1 MKKIGNF
8 YGIFHQF
15 ASSQKNLNN
24 TTMKTNFQISIPTP
38 CDEDWGK
45 FTPTSTGGFCGS
57 CQKNVVDFS
66 GMSESQ
72 LVAYFRDLP
81 TDNQHLCG
89 RFRDD
94 QLQKNYDIE
103 SWFPEWNITNK
114 TLNYE
119 VPITQ
124 FRTSQHTISLPLIRK
139 MKMVRNMT
147 MAVLTF
153 AFAESYGQQKQV
165 SGQVVD
171 GEGQPLSGVSV
182 SIKNTTK
189 GIASDKDGKYHL
201 AVDEKDILVF
211 SFVGFEP
218 NELKIKEIKPV
229 VAMKE
234 TVMGLGEVVV
244 VGYRTTGKADISA
257 GLYGRVGG
265 VSVSSIRASNFYN
278 FYDPNFQK
286 CNTQIKALGNPTVT
300 EEVIIV
306 PEINQKT
313 VFKNSEEKSLAENW
327 YAENAFQEVE
337 SVQVYDL
344 SGRVFESDYF
354 KMNDGKIS
362 VNLRNVPSG
371 MCIVR
376 VTYTNERSLDGTENS
391 AVRVLVNR

>member
-1 MKKIGNF
+1 
-8 YGIFHQF
+8 
-15 ASSQKNLNN
+15 
-24 TTMKTNFQISIPTP
+24 MKTNFQISIPTP

-57 CQKNVVDFS
+57 CQKNVVDFT

-89 RFRDD
+89 RFRND

-103 SWFPEWNITNK
+103 SWFPAWNITDK
-114 TLNYE
+114 TLHYE

-153 AFAESYGQQKQV
+153 AFAESYGQQKQIA
-165 SGQVVD
+165 GKVVD
-171 GEGQPLSGVSV
+171 SEGQPLPGVSV

-189 GIASDKDGKYHL
+189 GIASDVNGKYHL
-201 AVDEKDILVF
+201 AVEEKDVLVF
-211 SFVGFEP
+211 SFVGFER
-218 NELKIKEIKPV
+218 NELKIKEINPV

-244 VGYRTTGKADISA
+244 VGYRTMRKADISA

-265 VSVSSIRASNFYN
+265 VSVSSTRATNFYN

-286 CNTQIKALGNPTVT
+286 CSTQIKALGNPTVT
-300 EEVIIV
+300 EEVVIV

-344 SGRVFESDYF
+344 SGRVFETDYL
-354 KMNDGKIS
+354 KMNDGKIK

>member
-1 MKKIGNF
+1 MTVQYIVETK
-8 YGIFHQF
+8 
-15 ASSQKNLNN
+15 KNLNN

-72 LVAYFRDLP
+72 LVAYFRDFP

-94 QLQKNYDIE
+94 QLQKNYNIE
-103 SWFPEWNITNK
+103 SWFPEWNITDK
-114 TLNYE
+114 TLHYE

-124 FRTSQHTISLPLIRK
+124 FRTSSNTISLPLIRK

-153 AFAESYGQQKQV
+153 AFAESCGQQKQI

-171 GEGQPLSGVSV
+171 SEGQPLPGVSI

-211 SFVGFEP
+211 SFVGFER

-234 TVMGLGEVVV
+234 SVMGLSEVVV
-244 VGYRTTGKADISA
+244 VGYSTTRKGNM
-257 GLYGRVGG
+257 RGG
-265 VSVSSIRASNFYN
+265 AYAVFSYN
-278 FYDPNFQK
+278 GTPPSYLDPNFQK
-286 CNTQIKALGNPTVT
+286 CSTQIKALGNPTVT

-362 VNLRNVPSG
+362 VNLSNVPSG

-376 VTYTNERSLDGTENS
+376 VTYTNERSLEGTENS
-391 AVRVLVNR
+391 AVRVLVGR

>member
-1 MKKIGNF
+1 
-8 YGIFHQF
+8 
-15 ASSQKNLNN
+15 
-24 TTMKTNFQISIPTP
+24 MKTNFQISIPTP
-38 CDEDWGK
+38 CDEDWEK

-147 MAVLTF
+147 IAVLTF

-171 GEGQPLSGVSV
+171 SEGQPLPGVSI
-182 SIKNTTK
+182 SIKNTSK

-201 AVDEKDILVF
+201 TVDEKDVLVF
-211 SFVGFEP
+211 SFVGFER

-234 TVMGLGEVVV
+234 SVIGLSEVVV
-244 VGYRTTGKADISA
+244 VGYGRTTRKGHCS
-257 GLYGRVGG
+257 VGG
-265 VSVSSIRASNFYN
+265 IRNIRDNGFI
-278 FYDPNFQK
+278 FYDSNFQK
-286 CNTQIKALGNPTVT
+286 CTTQIKALGNPTVT

-313 VFKNSEEKSLAENW
+313 VFKNAEEKSLAENW

-344 SGRVFESDYF
+344 SGRVFETDYF

-376 VTYTNERSLDGTENS
+376 VTYTNERSLEGTESS
-391 AVRVLVNR
+391 AVRVLVN

>member
-1 MKKIGNF
+1 
-8 YGIFHQF
+8 
-15 ASSQKNLNN
+15 
-24 TTMKTNFQISIPTP
+24 MKTSFQISIPTP

-103 SWFPEWNITNK
+103 SWFPEWNITDK

-153 AFAESYGQQKQV
+153 AFAESYGQQKQI

-171 GEGQPLSGVSV
+171 SEGQPLPGVSI

-211 SFVGFEP
+211 SFVGFER
-218 NELKIKEIKPV
+218 NELKIKEIEPL

-234 TVMGLGEVVV
+234 SVMGLSEVVV
-244 VGYRTTGKADISA
+244 VGYSTTRKGNM
-257 GLYGRVGG
+257 RGG
-265 VSVSSIRASNFYN
+265 AYAVVSYN
-278 FYDPNFQK
+278 GTPPSYLESNFQK
-286 CNTQIKALGNPTVT
+286 CTTQIKALGNPTVT

-327 YAENAFQEVE
+327 YAENTFQEVE

-376 VTYTNERSLDGTENS
+376 VTYTNERSLEGTENS
-391 AVRVLVNR
+391 AVRVLVGR

>member
-1 MKKIGNF
+1 
-8 YGIFHQF
+8 
-15 ASSQKNLNN
+15 
-24 TTMKTNFQISIPTP
+24 MKTSFQISIPTP
-38 CDEDWGK
+38 CHEDWGK
-45 FTPTSTGGFCGS
+45 FTPTPTGGFCGS

-89 RFRDD
+89 RFRND

-119 VPITQ
+119 IPITQ
-124 FRTSQHTISLPLIRK
+124 FGTSQHTISLPLIHK

-153 AFAESYGQQKQV
+153 AFAESYGQQKQIA
-165 SGQVVD
+165 GQVVD
-171 GEGQPLSGVSV
+171 SEGQPLPGVSI

-201 AVDEKDILVF
+201 AVEEKDILVF
-211 SFVGFEP
+211 SFVGFGR

-234 TVMGLGEVVV
+234 DVQSLEGVVV
-244 VGYRTTGKADISA
+244 VGYSTSRRNCR
-257 GLYGRVGG
+257 LGG
-265 VSVSSIRASNFYN
+265 FSISSIRATNFYN

-286 CNTQIKALGNPTVT
+286 CTTQIKALGNPTVM

-313 VFKNSEEKSLAENW
+313 VFRNSEEKSLAENW

-344 SGRVFESDYF
+344 SGRVFETDFF

-391 AVRVLVNR
+391 AVRVLVGR

>member
-1 MKKIGNF
+1 
-8 YGIFHQF
+8 
-15 ASSQKNLNN
+15 
-24 TTMKTNFQISIPTP
+24 MKTSFQISIPTP
-38 CDEDWGK
+38 CHEDWGK

-66 GMSESQ
+66 RMSESQ

-94 QLQKNYDIE
+94 QLQKNFDIE

-153 AFAESYGQQKQV
+153 AFAESCGQQKQI

-171 GEGQPLSGVSV
+171 GEGQPLPGVSI

-211 SFVGFEP
+211 SFVGFER
-218 NELKIKEIKPV
+218 NELKIKEIEPI
-229 VAMKE
+229 VARKE
-234 TVMGLGEVVV
+234 SVMGLSEVVV
-244 VGYRTTGKADISA
+244 VGYSTQ
-257 GLYGRVGG
+257 GRVSRTGG
-265 VSVSSIRASNFYN
+265 MVAIKGKSKTAYN
-278 FYDPNFQK
+278 NNEESFIFYDPNFQK
-286 CNTQIKALGNPTVT
+286 CTTQIKALGNPTVT

-313 VFKNSEEKSLAENW
+313 VFKNAEEKSLAENW

-344 SGRVFESDYF
+344 SGRVFETDYF

-376 VTYTNERSLDGTENS
+376 VTYINERSLEGTENS

>member
-8 YGIFHQF
+8 YGIFHRF

-24 TTMKTNFQISIPTP
+24 TTMKTSFQISIPTP
-38 CDEDWGK
+38 CHEDWGK

-153 AFAESYGQQKQV
+153 AFAESCGQQKQI

-171 GEGQPLSGVSV
+171 SEGQPLHGVSI

-201 AVDEKDILVF
+201 AVDEKDVLVF
-211 SFVGFEP
+211 SFVGFEC
-218 NELKIKEIKPV
+218 NELKIKEIEPV

-234 TVMGLGEVVV
+234 AVQGLAEVGV
-244 VGYRTTGKADISA
+244 VGYSTRGRMDLVPGGISISRNTQEDKI
-257 GLYGRVGG
+257 G
-265 VSVSSIRASNFYN
+265 IKEFTEH
-278 FYDPNFQK
+278 FH
-286 CNTQIKALGNPTVT
+286 TQIKALGNPTVT

-313 VFKNSEEKSLAENW
+313 VFKNTEEKSLAENW

-344 SGRVFESDYF
+344 SGRVFETDYF

-376 VTYTNERSLDGTENS
+376 VTYTNERSLEGTENS
-391 AVRVLVNR
+391 AVRVLVGR

>member
-1 MKKIGNF
+1 MEKIGNF
-8 YGIFHQF
+8 YGIFHRF

-24 TTMKTNFQISIPTP
+24 TTMKTSFQISIPTP
-38 CDEDWGK
+38 CHEDWGK

-103 SWFPEWNITNK
+103 SWFPEWNITDK

-153 AFAESYGQQKQV
+153 AFAESYGQQKQI

-171 GEGQPLSGVSV
+171 SNGQPLPGVSI

-211 SFVGFEP
+211 SFVGFER
-218 NELKIKEIKPV
+218 NELKIKEIEPL

-234 TVMGLGEVVV
+234 SVMGLSEVVV
-244 VGYRTTGKADISA
+244 VGYSTTRGGFCRT
-257 GLYGRVGG
+257 GG
-265 VSVSSIRASNFYN
+265 MVATRWNAFN
-278 FYDPNFQK
+278 FYDPDFQK
-286 CNTQIKALGNPTVT
+286 CPTQIKALGNPTVT

-313 VFKNSEEKSLAENW
+313 VFRNVEEKSLAENW

-344 SGRVFESDYF
+344 SGRVFETDYF

-362 VNLRNVPSG
+362 VNLRNVSSG

-376 VTYTNERSLDGTENS
+376 VTYTNERSLAGTENS
-391 AVRVLVNR
+391 AVRVLVGR

>member
-1 MKKIGNF
+1 
-8 YGIFHQF
+8 
-15 ASSQKNLNN
+15 
-24 TTMKTNFQISIPTP
+24 MKTNFQISIPTP

-81 TDNQHLCG
+81 TDNHHLCG
-89 RFRDD
+89 RFRDN

-103 SWFPEWNITNK
+103 SWFPAWNITNK

-124 FRTSQHTISLPLIRK
+124 FITSPNTVSLPLIRK

-153 AFAESYGQQKQV
+153 TFAESYGQQKQIA
-165 SGQVVD
+165 GQVVD
-171 GEGQPLSGVSV
+171 SEGQPLPGVSI

-189 GIASDKDGKYHL
+189 GIASDVNGKYHL
-201 AVDEKDILVF
+201 AVEEEDILVF
-211 SFVGFEP
+211 SFVGFER
-218 NELKIKEIKPV
+218 NELIVKEIKPV
-229 VAMKE
+229 VTLKE
-234 TVMGLGEVVV
+234 DNQFLGEVVV
-244 VGYRTTGKADISA
+244 VGYKTTGRANLMAGGISVIK
-257 GLYGRVGG
+257 GKNTSEYLDEE
-265 VSVSSIRASNFYN
+265 SSNFKEV
-278 FYDPNFQK
+278 NFQK
-286 CNTQIKALGNPTVT
+286 YPTQIKAIGNPTIT
-300 EEVIIV
+300 EEVIII
-306 PEINQKT
+306 PQINEKT
-313 VFKNSEEKSLAENW
+313 VFVNSVEKSLAENW
-327 YAENAFQEVE
+327 YAKNAFQEVE

-344 SGRVFESDYF
+344 SGRVFEADYF

>member
-153 AFAESYGQQKQV
+153 AFAESCGQQKQV

-171 GEGQPLSGVSV
+171 GEGQPLAGVSV

-189 GIASDKDGKYHL
+189 GITSDKDGKYHL
-201 AVDEKDILVF
+201 AVEEKDTLIF
-211 SFVGFEP
+211 SFVGFER
-218 NELKIKEIKPV
+218 NELIAKEIKPV
-229 VAMKE
+229 IAMKE
-234 TVMGLGEVVV
+234 NVQLLGEVAVM
-244 VGYRTTGKADISA
+244 GYSTKGKIAVMAGGISINKHTSDDNIEVKDFSTN
-257 GLYGRVGG
+257 Y
-265 VSVSSIRASNFYN
+265 
-278 FYDPNFQK
+278 P
-286 CNTQIKALGNPTVT
+286 TQIKALGNPTVT
-300 EEVIIV
+300 NEVIIV

-344 SGRVFESDYF
+344 SGRVFEADFF
-354 KMNDGKIS
+354 KINDGKIK

>member
-1 MKKIGNF
+1 
-8 YGIFHQF
+8 
-15 ASSQKNLNN
+15 
-24 TTMKTNFQISIPTP
+24 MKTNFQLSIPMP

-57 CQKNVVDFS
+57 CQKNVIDFS

-103 SWFPEWNITNK
+103 SWFPEWNITDK

-124 FRTSQHTISLPLIRK
+124 FRTSQNTISLPLIRK
-139 MKMVRNMT
+139 MKLVRNMT

-153 AFAESYGQQKQV
+153 AFADSYGQQKQIA
-165 SGQVVD
+165 GQVVD
-171 GEGQPLSGVSV
+171 NEGQPLPGVSI

-211 SFVGFEP
+211 SFVGFER
-218 NELKIKEIKPV
+218 NELIAKEINPMV
-229 VAMKE
+229 MLKE
-234 TVMGLGEVVV
+234 DTQFLGEVVV
-244 VGYRTTGKADISA
+244 VGYKTTGRANLMSGGISVIK
-257 GLYGRVGG
+257 GKNTSEYLDEE
-265 VSVSSIRASNFYN
+265 SYN
-278 FYDPNFQK
+278 FHEANFQK
-286 CNTQIKALGNPTVT
+286 CSTQIKAIGNPTIT

-306 PEINQKT
+306 PQINEKA
-313 VFKNSEEKSLAENW
+313 VFANSEEKSLAENW
-327 YAENAFQEVE
+327 YAQNAFQNIE

-344 SGRVFESDYF
+344 SGRVFETDFY
-354 KMNDGKIS
+354 KLNDGKIS
-362 VNLRNVPSG
+362 VNLKNAPSG
-371 MCIVR
+371 ICIVR
-376 VTYTNERSLDGTENS
+376 VTYTNERSLEGTENS
-391 AVRVLVNR
+391 AVRVLVGR

>member
-89 RFRDD
+89 RFRND

-153 AFAESYGQQKQV
+153 AFAESYGQQKQI

-171 GEGQPLSGVSV
+171 SEGQPLPGVSI
-182 SIKNTTK
+182 SIKNATK

-211 SFVGFEP
+211 SFVGFER

-229 VAMKE
+229 MAMKE
-234 TVMGLGEVVV
+234 SVMGLSEVVV
-244 VGYRTTGKADISA
+244 VGYSTTRKGNM
-257 GLYGRVGG
+257 RGG
-265 VSVSSIRASNFYN
+265 AYAVFSYN
-278 FYDPNFQK
+278 GTPPSYLESNFQK
-286 CNTQIKALGNPTVT
+286 CTTQIKALGNPTVM

-313 VFKNSEEKSLAENW
+313 VFKNAEEKSLAENW

-344 SGRVFESDYF
+344 SGRVFETDYF
-354 KMNDGKIS
+354 KMNDGKLR

-376 VTYTNERSLDGTENS
+376 VTYMNERSLEGKENS
-391 AVRVLVNR
+391 AVRVLVGR